1 MFHVEWYIRQIC
13 SSSIMPC
20 NFTIIGYNYH
30 TDIYTQTYTCIL
42 ILMQADTVY
51 QDRQQTSAMG
61 YATEATG
68 VRQVPLPR
76 PRTTVLLEDMAI

>member
-1 MFHVEWYIRQIC
+1 
-13 SSSIMPC
+13 
-20 NFTIIGYNYH
+20 
-30 TDIYTQTYTCIL
+30 
-42 ILMQADTVY
+42 MQADTVY